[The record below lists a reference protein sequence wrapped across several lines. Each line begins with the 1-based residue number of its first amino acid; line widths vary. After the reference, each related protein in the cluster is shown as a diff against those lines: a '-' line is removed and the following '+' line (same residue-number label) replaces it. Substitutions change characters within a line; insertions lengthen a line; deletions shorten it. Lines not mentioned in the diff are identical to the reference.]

1 MLANTVEAVVASKP
15 APPQARSGRS
25 SNFAQKKA
33 STWLASAF
41 SCESIGF
48 CGRLNVV
55 RDKRDESILLAVGE
69 LTKTLQQFAFVQ

>member
-1 MLANTVEAVVASKP
+1 M
-15 APPQARSGRS
+15 
-25 SNFAQKKA
+25 QKKA

-41 SCESIGF
+41 RGRSIGF

-69 LTKTLQQFAFVQ
+69 LAKTLQQFAFVQ